1 MILNSFYIPTI
12 QPDLMTIYNN
22 KKNII
27 VTMHSFHRS
36 PLPNLFADIHLA
48 VFTPSITANPQDA
61 SISISALKFKEL
73 N

>member
-1 MILNSFYIPTI
+1 
-12 QPDLMTIYNN
+12 
-22 KKNII
+22 
-27 VTMHSFHRS
+27 MHSFHRS

-61 SISISALKFKEL
+61 SISTSALKFKEL